1 MNLTLQEIDAL
12 MAALQLM
19 SIRDKNIQEKFIGVE
34 YSEIYKK
41 LENYRF
47 NMTSFW
53 WDFFS
58 LFLVFGF
65 FIGYACC
72 PLV

>member
-47 NMTSFW
+47 NMTSF
-53 WDFFS
+53 
-58 LFLVFGF
+58 
-65 FIGYACC
+65 
-72 PLV
+72 